1 MQLGDMGG
9 ESGLDI
15 PGGSV
20 NAAGPATGEG
30 GADQEDGPAAPCE
43 VATGGG
49 RE

>member
-20 NAAGPATGEG
+20 NAAGPATGD
-30 GADQEDGPAAPCE
+30 DQEDGPAAACE
-43 VATGGG
+43 VVTGGD